1 MTGEGSLWPPSF
13 RRRCHRFR
21 AARPTERITTVSHKR
36 ICMETLQ
43 HLLDSNRNWAKG
55 AKMVEQDFFEK
66 LSAQQT
72 PRVLVDRLCG

>member
-1 MTGEGSLWPPSF
+1 
-13 RRRCHRFR
+13 
-21 AARPTERITTVSHKR
+21 
-36 ICMETLQ
+36 METLQ